1 VPIPAQPG
9 LYKLIVAARA
19 PAGQVVS
26 DTLVLDARRGV
37 RLEASAPQWLTVGD
51 RSLVAVR
58 VENAYVEPIQA
69 QVRCEVGDSLHAERP
84 CVEVLDLPAR
94 PAPGCTWTWR
104 PRGRARAR

>member
-1 VPIPAQPG
+1 VEPTWLPRSRPRPRRAIRPPG
-9 LYKLIVAARA
+9 LYKLIVAAR
-19 PAGQVVS
+19 PSRRVVS

-69 QVRCEVGDSLHAERP
+69 QVRCEVGDSLRGGR
-84 CVEVLDLPAR
+84 VLKS
-94 PAPGCTWTWR
+94 
-104 PRGRARAR
+104 